1 MRAVCS
7 RTSVRAPT
15 RSTLGYSIRVG
26 LATLVSGPY
35 GQSVKRF
42 LNSFNFV
49 CCSLYVFGR
58 ARRAKPATAH
68 LRGLRTH
75 THLWVYDVWGCVAH
89 LGPKLCGRLSRLGLL
104 RGGPTAAPHPDRPE
118 GRSGLAH
125 SHSVALG
132 TCTLVCRGAPVG
144 GCPKGSHTLLGS
156 FGRLECASTHTLSR
170 PQKLACG

>member
-1 MRAVCS
+1 MTYDPAQPSELESEPREHPNPVRAGAPYPGRSNTALARRQAPANALVLRTSDQCAQHPVRAVCS

-75 THLWVYDVWGCVAH
+75 THLWVYDVWGCVAN
-89 LGPKLCGRLSRLGLL
+89 LGPKLCGRLSRLG
-104 RGGPTAAPHPDRPE
+104 
-118 GRSGLAH
+118 
-125 SHSVALG
+125 
-132 TCTLVCRGAPVG
+132 
-144 GCPKGSHTLLGS
+144 
-156 FGRLECASTHTLSR
+156 
-170 PQKLACG
+170 